1 MENFLFLLE
10 SVDTTWLTPS
20 FTIWAMDMILA
31 FVCGMGLFHLLL
43 PLLHLNSL
51 SPPSAENITAQKVV
65 KREHSK
71 VRKKIRTAKA
81 YRSSRK
87 KPKGDEV
94 LISLVHS
101 MLERLVNTISIC
113 QLLRQDAS
121 GEASKPEATKAHQP
135 PRQPTEKSVATNL
148 SLEASSTSLK
158 EYLLPK
164 DSKILS
170 HVLMNS
176 SASIKSQLSVSA
188 SQPPET
194 LTHGR
199 RHSPPQAPSHHSHA
213 PDPVAYSPSMPD
225 PRMKA
230 PWLLL
235 NTTDLTEHTAARFA
249 FSHLNHPRP

>member
-10 SVDTTWLTPS
+10 SVDTAWLTPS
-20 FTIWAMDMILA
+20 FSTWAMDMILA
-31 FVCGMGLFHLLL
+31 FVCGLGLFHLLL

-71 VRKKIRTAKA
+71 VRKKIRTTKA
-81 YRSSRK
+81 CRGSRK

-94 LISLVHS
+94 LMSLVHR
-101 MLERLVNTISIC
+101 MLERLANTISIC

-121 GEASKPEATKAHQP
+121 GEASKLEATKVHLP
-135 PRQPTEKSVATNL
+135 PRQPTEESMATNL
-148 SLEASSTSLK
+148 SPEASSTPLK
-158 EYLLPK
+158 EHLLPK
-164 DSKILS
+164 DSKNLS

-188 SQPPET
+188 SHLPET

-199 RHSPPQAPSHHSHA
+199 RHSPPWVPSYPSHP
-213 PDPVAYSPSMPD
+213 PDPVACSPSMPD
-225 PRMKA
+225 SSMKA
-230 PWLLL
+230 PWF
-235 NTTDLTEHTAARFA
+235 TIKHY
-249 FSHLNHPRP
+249 